1 MKQLKKI
8 MINKTK
14 IKNNDIIYIK
24 KTYKQ
29 KILNLKLY
37 TNFKSNP
44 SFYSNKILEFQNI
57 LFNTNL
63 NKIFYTEFSSIILE
77 DRFSTGKY
85 HTFDSYLTAIELIDN
100 NILKKKFNYKYKY
113 SMFTYFIP
121 FLIKNGKKL
130 NTINFIIKGISNIYN
145 SLKYNKISQFETFS
159 YVNQFKHYIDTAD
172 DVYNINFLIHWIIN
186 IYKPVFDVKCFN
198 VPKVHK
204 KKSAKTV
211 LFKIVYLSEKNRLK
225 TAYKHISTCIKQ
237 DNSSKFNNRI
247 TNIFLDL
254 LLNYKKS
261 YLYTRKMYIYEQVMD
276 M

>member
-14 IKNNDIIYIK
+14 ITNNDIIYIK
-24 KTYKQ
+24 KTYQQ
-29 KILNLKLY
+29 KLLNLKLY
-37 TNFKSNP
+37 NNFQSNLK
-44 SFYSNKILEFQNI
+44 FYSESILTFQDI
-57 LFNTNL
+57 LSKTNM
-63 NKIFYTEFSSIILE
+63 NKIFYTEYSSHVLE
-77 DRFSTGKY
+77 DRFSTSKY
-85 HTFDSYLTAIELIDN
+85 HSFDSYLTSIELIDSN
-100 NILKKKFNYKYKY
+100 FLKKKFNYKYKY
-113 SMFTYFIP
+113 SMLTYFIP

-130 NTINFIIKGISNIYN
+130 NTINFISKGITNIYDN
-145 SLKYNKISQFETFS
+145 LKYNNMSQFESYS
-159 YVNQFKHYIDTAD
+159 YVNQFKHYIDTAN

-198 VPKVHK
+198 VPKIHK
-204 KKSAKTV
+204 KKADKTI

-225 TAYKHISTCIKQ
+225 TAYKHISTCIRQ
-237 DNSSKFNNRI
+237 DTAAKLNNRI

>member
-14 IKNNDIIYIK
+14 IINNDIIYTK
-24 KTYKQ
+24 KTYQQ

-37 TNFKSNP
+37 NNFQTNLN
-44 SFYSNKILEFQNI
+44 FYSKQSIKFQD
-57 LFNTNL
+57 LLLNTNL
-63 NKIFYTEFSSIILE
+63 NKLFYTEHMSYALE
-77 DRFSTGKY
+77 DRFSNSKY
-85 HTFDSYLTAIELIDN
+85 HTFDSYLTSIELIDV

-130 NTINFIIKGISNIYN
+130 NTINFIIKGISNIYD
-145 SLKYNKISQFETFS
+145 SLKYNKITQFETYS

-198 VPKVHK
+198 VPKIHK

-225 TAYKHISTCIKQ
+225 TAYKHISTCIRQ
-237 DNSSKFNNRI
+237 DNSSKLNNRI
-247 TNIFLDL
+247 TNVFLDL

>member
-14 IKNNDIIYIK
+14 IMSNDIIYIK
-24 KTYKQ
+24 RTYHQ
-29 KILNLKLY
+29 KIVNLKIY
-37 TNFKSNP
+37 NNFKTEP
-44 SFYSNKILEFQNI
+44 KFYNLKFIEFQN
-57 LFNTNL
+57 LLNNVNL
-63 NKIFYTEFSSIILE
+63 NKVFYTEYTSYPLE
-77 DRFSTGKY
+77 DRFATSKF
-85 HTFDSYLTAIELIDN
+85 HTFDSYLTSLELIDCTF
-100 NILKKKFNYKYKY
+100 LKKKFNYKYKY

-130 NTINFIIKGISNIYN
+130 STINFILKGISTIYDN
-145 SLKYNKISQFETFS
+145 LKYNKLSQFESYS

-225 TAYKHISTCIKQ
+225 TAYKHISTCIRQ
-237 DNSSKFNNRI
+237 DNSAKLNNRI